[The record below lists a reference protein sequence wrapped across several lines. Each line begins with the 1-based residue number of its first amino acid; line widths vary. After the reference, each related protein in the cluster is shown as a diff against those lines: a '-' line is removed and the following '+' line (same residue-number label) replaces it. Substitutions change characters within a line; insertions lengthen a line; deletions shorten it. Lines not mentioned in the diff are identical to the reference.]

1 MTRLRMI
8 LMGFLLLAVG
18 CAQQEGDGVAPV
30 EKARNLRALVLRGG
44 GQIEQL
50 MEIAGPVTPLRGTD
64 LAAEGA
70 GTVVALPVAKGAA
83 VAAGEAVV
91 VQDRVALAAEM
102 EAAKA
107 DLKVREF
114 DHEKLVQLFDAGKIS
129 RFELLQAERDLAQ
142 ARSRLKTA
150 THLHARAAISA
161 PFAGLL
167 VDRYIE
173 LGQYV
178 LPGQKVARVIARDT
192 LKLTGYLTDLQVAQA
207 EVGRACL
214 VVLGESGLTAP
225 GVIDFVSPEA
235 DQQTGK
241 FKTEVLIPDPQ
252 RRLRSGVIG
261 RARLSG
267 GIEQGVVIPRDA
279 VLTSLT
285 GTEVFVV
292 RDGRALRAP
301 VVLGSQQGLMVAV
314 RNGLAV
320 GDTLVVRGQRAL
332 REGGRVQVI
341 EWSAAADG
349 SLPGD
354 PVPDGG
360 VSHPTGERTKP

>member
-30 EKARNLRALVLRGG
+30 EKARNVRALVLRGG

-207 EVGRACL
+207 ML
-214 VVLGESGLTAP
+214 ESTVEGQAAAEETFRVRSAML
-225 GVIDFVSPEA
+225 EA
-235 DQQTGK
+235 GAATP
-241 FKTEVLIPDPQ
+241 TEVLDAEIAQ
-252 RRLRSGVIG
+252 RRAEL
-261 RARLSG
+261 AAL
-267 GIEQGVVIPRDA
+267 DA
-279 VLTSLT
+279 HIAAHVA
-285 GTEVFVV
+285 EAKV
-292 RDGRALRAP
+292 RY
-301 VVLGSQQGLMVAV
+301 VAHQ
-314 RNGLAV
+314 
-320 GDTLVVRGQRAL
+320 D
-332 REGGRVQVI
+332 
-341 EWSAAADG
+341 
-349 SLPGD
+349 
-354 PVPDGG
+354 
-360 VSHPTGERTKP
+360 